1 MKIRFIRIP
10 KTSRKPRLILK
21 QLPAWTTPD
30 AGPDLLLSVQRHVEA
45 KTVEQLDSAQ
55 VMQLE
60 RNLQSLLGEA
70 QVRKTELM
78 IEAVTSFQQQEM
90 PLPPESLLME
100 NELSAI
106 TNQQSQNQN
115 QQHEQELDAIPNPNQ
130 QQQLFLMGM
139 HLNNSNNGGDGDS
152 NIVPIQQLQHHQ
164 QNQPFLMG
172 MHLNHDNPSTT
183 NHNNTN
189 SSISNGGAGSGPS
202 VASLLQRD
210 AFQKGILHFF

>member
-1 MKIRFIRIP
+1 M
-10 KTSRKPRLILK
+10 K

-172 MHLNHDNPSTT
+172 
-183 NHNNTN
+183 
-189 SSISNGGAGSGPS
+189 PS

>member
-1 MKIRFIRIP
+1 M
-10 KTSRKPRLILK
+10 K

-115 QQHEQELDAIPNPNQ
+115 QNQQHEQELDAIPNPNQ

-139 HLNNSNNGGDGDS
+139 HLNNSNNGGGGDS
-152 NIVPIQQLQHHQ
+152 KIVPIQQLQHHQ
-164 QNQPFLMG
+164 QNQPFLM
-172 MHLNHDNPSTT
+172 
-183 NHNNTN
+183 
-189 SSISNGGAGSGPS
+189 GPS

>member
-139 HLNNSNNGGDGDS
+139 HLNNSNKCGGGDS